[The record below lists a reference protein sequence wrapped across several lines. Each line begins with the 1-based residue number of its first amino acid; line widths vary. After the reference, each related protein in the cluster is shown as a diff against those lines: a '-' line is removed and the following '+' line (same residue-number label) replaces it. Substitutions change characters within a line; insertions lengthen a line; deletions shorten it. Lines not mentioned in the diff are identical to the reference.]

1 MPLRVIPVLFFLG
14 FTFIVV
20 GNAWGQQ
27 TLLSLEA
34 KTVYAFPRSG
44 GVHVDGTLGQGLA
57 LTYGYRDRAVEF
69 SVERFGAKLKGN
81 GLEGNL
87 IMLPI
92 LLSGYLRFHPYGRRW
107 FPSVGVG
114 FGAVANNF
122 NPVGDT
128 PHDTVVTDA
137 LAVQGMLGFEVFV
150 IPKWSM
156 AAQARY
162 LYARVSSSSEEGK
175 TAHINLGGPL
185 VSFGVKHY
193 F

>member
-1 MPLRVIPVLFFLG
+1 VPLRVIPVFLFLG
-14 FTFIVV
+14 FTFVVV

-27 TLLSLEA
+27 TLLTLEA
-34 KTVYAFPRSG
+34 KTGYAFPRSG
-44 GVHVDGTLGQGLA
+44 GVHVDGALGGGLA

-69 SVERFGAKLKGN
+69 SVERLAAKVKGN

-92 LLSGYLRFHPYGRRW
+92 LLNGYLRFHPYGRRW
-107 FPSVGVG
+107 FPSVGAG
-114 FGAVANNF
+114 FGTVTNHF
-122 NPVGDT
+122 NPVGST
-128 PHDTVVTDA
+128 PRDTVLTDA
-137 LAVQGMLGFEVFV
+137 LAVQAILGFEVFV
-150 IPKWSM
+150 IPKWSV

-162 LYARVSSSSEEGK
+162 LYARVSSSSENGK

-185 VSFGVKHY
+185 VSFGVKRY